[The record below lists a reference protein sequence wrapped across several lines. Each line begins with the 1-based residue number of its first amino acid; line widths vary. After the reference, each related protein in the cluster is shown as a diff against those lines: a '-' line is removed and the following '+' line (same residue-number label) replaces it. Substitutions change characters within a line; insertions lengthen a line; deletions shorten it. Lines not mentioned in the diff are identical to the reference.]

1 MYEIEFSDDALQ
13 DLESLKK
20 NEQNEVLDEIDASLR
35 YEPAVETRN
44 RKRLRPNQTAEWEL
58 RIGQFRV
65 FYDVYEAV
73 KIVSIE
79 AVGLKV
85 GSFLHFRGKEKPL

>member
-13 DLESLKK
+13 DLKSLKK
-20 NEQNEVLDEIDASLR
+20 NEQNEVLDDIDANLR
-35 YEPAVETRN
+35 HEPAIETRN

-79 AVGLKV
+79 AVGLKI
-85 GSFLHFRGKEKPL
+85 GSLLRFRGKERPL

>member
-1 MYEIEFSDDALQ
+1 MYEIEFSDEALQ

-20 NEQNEVLDEIDASLR
+20 NEQNEVLDDIDTNLR

-85 GSFLHFRGKEKPL
+85 GSLLRFRGKEKPL

>member
-13 DLESLKK
+13 DLKSLKK
-20 NEQNEVLDEIDASLR
+20 NEQNEVLDDIDANLR
-35 YEPAVETRN
+35 HEPAIETRN

-58 RIGQFRV
+58 RIGHFRV
-65 FYDVYEAV
+65 FYDIYEAV

-79 AVGLKV
+79 AVGLKI
-85 GSFLHFRGKEKPL
+85 GSLLRFRGKESPL

>member
-20 NEQNEVLDEIDASLR
+20 NEQNEVLDDIDANLR

-58 RIGQFRV
+58 ASLECSMMFMRQ
-65 FYDVYEAV
+65 
-73 KIVSIE
+73 
-79 AVGLKV
+79 
-85 GSFLHFRGKEKPL
+85 

>member
-1 MYEIEFSDDALQ
+1 MYEIEFSDDALE

-20 NEQNEVLDEIDASLR
+20 NEQNEVLDDIDANLR

-58 RIGQFRV
+58 RIGRFRV

-73 KIVSIE
+73 KIVYIE
-79 AVGLKV
+79 AVGFKV
-85 GSFLHFRGKEKPL
+85 GSLLRFRGKEKPL

>member
-13 DLESLKK
+13 DLKSLKK
-20 NEQNEVLDEIDASLR
+20 NEQNEVLDDIDANLR
-35 YEPAVETRN
+35 HEPAIERHN

-58 RIGQFRV
+58 RIGKFRV

-79 AVGLKV
+79 AVGLKI
-85 GSFLHFRGKEKPL
+85 GSLLRFRGKERPL